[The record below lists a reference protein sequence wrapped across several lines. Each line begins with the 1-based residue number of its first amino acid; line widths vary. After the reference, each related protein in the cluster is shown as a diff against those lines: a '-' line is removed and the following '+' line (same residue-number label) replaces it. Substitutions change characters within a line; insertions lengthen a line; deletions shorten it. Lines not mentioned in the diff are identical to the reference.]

1 VCFAKEG
8 QRDPFFKQF
17 RNFTTRLGLYRVW
30 VPLHDDGTAPL
41 ISIWIDPTMT
51 TFEQE
56 QGHEEIGPSGV
67 SDSAIAEKIEDS
79 MRPTGVAPEVAG

>member
-1 VCFAKEG
+1 VTHFSN
-8 QRDPFFKQF
+8 
-17 RNFTTRLGLYRVW
+17 NFGNSTTRLGLYRVW

-56 QGHEEIGPSGV
+56 QGHEEIAAAGV
-67 SDSAIAEKIEDS
+67 SESATAEEIEHS
-79 MRPTGVAPEVAG
+79 MRGTGVAPQRAS